1 MAQKKA
7 ASYQEMNKELES
19 LLSDLQSS
27 DMDIDEALKAYERG
41 MELVKDLEAYLKTA
55 ENKVIKIKTQFE
67 KG

>member
-41 MELVKDLEAYLKTA
+41 MELVKELETYLKTT
-55 ENKVIKIKTQFE
+55 ENKIIKIKTQFE